1 MEAYHPLQLGHQ
13 ETFSRVGVQGS
24 NSRASVFEGIS
35 RAGWLLFLDLGKKVN
50 GTSGKYVRNVFF
62 ALGTYCARGCSIWI
76 YLLPNYPTNCPNI
89 RLLDQS
95 HCTRKDF
102 WDP

>member
-50 GTSGKYVRNVFF
+50 GTSGKYVRNVFLLLVLTVLV
-62 ALGTYCARGCSIWI
+62 AAAYGSIYYQTI
-76 YLLPNYPTNCPNI
+76 QQTVQI
-89 RLLDQS
+89 
-95 HCTRKDF
+95 
-102 WDP
+102 